1 MVLQETIKKL
11 KSPALLQK
19 YEKQGR
25 EQAEKE
31 FNALLDANG
40 MKSQMQ
46 RMVSEVKFEPIADDL
61 QEYQD
66 QNNGTYMQETL
77 TRNEAPFENRNSKTK
92 DVNTKSQ
99 RSYNRASTR
108 FI

>member
-46 RMVSEVKFEPIADDL
+46 RMVSEVKFEPITDDL

-77 TRNEAPFENRNSKTK
+77 TRNEA
-92 DVNTKSQ
+92 
-99 RSYNRASTR
+99 
-108 FI
+108 